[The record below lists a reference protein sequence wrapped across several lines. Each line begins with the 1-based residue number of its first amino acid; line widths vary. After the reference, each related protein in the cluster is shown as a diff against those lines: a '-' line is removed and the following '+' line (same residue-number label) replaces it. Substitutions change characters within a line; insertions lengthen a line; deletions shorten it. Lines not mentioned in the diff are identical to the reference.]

1 MMKKKIKTILF
12 LLIIVFALFL
22 NNKYKWSSQLTD
34 SNNIR
39 LIGVYVEQNY
49 GLSVVLYLIFTVLGS
64 SILLLPG
71 VSFAIIST
79 GLFGPFLGSLY
90 CLLGTSL
97 GALVSFVLSRYL
109 LKDTVKELVK
119 KNQRLYNIIYRLES
133 EKEILILMITRLLPI
148 FPFNLQN
155 FAYGITNISAVK
167 YTVGTFIFMI
177 PGIFL
182 FSFGTEGIINKD
194 SRNTMFIIAGIL
206 LLLTGLIGSYLY
218 KKYKNMMVEDDDER

>member
-39 LIGVYVEQNY
+39 LIGGYVEQNY
-49 GLSVVLYLIFTVLGS
+49 GLSVVLYIIFTVLGS